1 MLMIYVTSFVKVNHD
16 FQKSTFSKRYLDN
29 GLKSNEDVKKLNP
42 ETLIYAKR
50 YFRDCIIHH
59 QQIIKLVEIVESE
72 FNYLMLIQFLG
83 SLLLLCLSLFQLS
96 INDIRSTRFFSML
109 CFACLMLFQ
118 LLIFCWNGNEVLV
131 ESLEIAFAA
140 YDSDWFVCDIATQ
153 KAVVLVIQ
161 RAQRALQL
169 SAGKFAYLTLET
181 YMSIL
186 RASGSY
192 YMVLRKVNE

>member
-1 MLMIYVTSFVKVNHD
+1 MFLIAWNINLQVFN
-16 FQKSTFSKRYLDN
+16 FQ
-29 GLKSNEDVKKLNP
+29 
-42 ETLIYAKR
+42 
-50 YFRDCIIHH
+50 
-59 QQIIKLVEIVESE
+59 
-72 FNYLMLIQFLG
+72 
-83 SLLLLCLSLFQLS
+83 
-96 INDIRSTRFFSML
+96 NDIRSTRFFSML

-181 YMSIL
+181 YMSVSIHDTYVYTYNAL
-186 RASGSY
+186 ICLY
-192 YMVLRKVNE
+192 I